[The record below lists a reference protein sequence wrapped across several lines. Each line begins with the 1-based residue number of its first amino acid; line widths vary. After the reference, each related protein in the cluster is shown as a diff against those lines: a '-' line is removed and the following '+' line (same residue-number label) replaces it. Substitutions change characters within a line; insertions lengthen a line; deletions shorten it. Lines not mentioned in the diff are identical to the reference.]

1 MNHIRREPSCA
12 VASCTQVPR
21 SIVWRVSSIISDIEV
36 LIWIYVIVIMF
47 AMLYIVLYIL
57 DGYLD
62 WYFKDYVT
70 LYL

>member
-1 MNHIRREPSCA
+1 M
-12 VASCTQVPR
+12 
-21 SIVWRVSSIISDIEV
+21 
-36 LIWIYVIVIMF
+36 MF

-70 LYL
+70 LHYSVIIIVLYIMFLEVART

>member
-1 MNHIRREPSCA
+1 
-12 VASCTQVPR
+12 
-21 SIVWRVSSIISDIEV
+21 
-36 LIWIYVIVIMF
+36 MF

-70 LYL
+70 LHYSVIIIIHNVFTSSTNVIIILKTFHYTSTNMHFT

>member
-1 MNHIRREPSCA
+1 M
-12 VASCTQVPR
+12 
-21 SIVWRVSSIISDIEV
+21 
-36 LIWIYVIVIMF
+36 MF

-70 LYL
+70 LHYSVIIIVLYIMFLQVARTNVIIILKTFHYTSTNMHFT